1 MIQANDRNDPPPD
14 PLPGL
19 QKRLAEEFGDAVPPE
34 TISQIARQSL
44 SELRGARI
52 PDFVPM
58 FAWRRARGRL
68 RRLT

>member
-1 MIQANDRNDPPPD
+1 MIQANDRNTPPSD

-19 QKRLAEEFGDAVPPE
+19 QKRLAEEFGDVVPPE

-44 SELRGARI
+44 GELRGAKI